1 MLLGNPAH
9 RKHAPCEKHN
19 KKCLDVPQLPIFS
32 LWIASTAPSTPNLSR
47 NLDVQF
53 DQGQRCKQ
61 SPPSQLHTLV
71 LHLYLSNSATIIQPH
86 RHFPPSEKIWNTTQ
100 VMVDHLMVS
109 VMIAA
114 RWSLLNRM
122 LSVFFPFLNV
132 MMNSLLGWLA

>member
-1 MLLGNPAH
+1 ML
-9 RKHAPCEKHN
+9 
-19 KKCLDVPQLPIFS
+19 QTIF
-32 LWIASTAPSTPNLSR
+32 
-47 NLDVQF
+47 
-53 DQGQRCKQ
+53 
-61 SPPSQLHTLV
+61 PPLHTLV

-86 RHFPPSEKIWNTTQ
+86 QHVPPSEKIWNTTQ